1 MELSTKLS
9 SLEKHG
15 EPTPKMA
22 IKELTRKAGY
32 RILEAKKVDTKF
44 DRKAVML
51 LVEVDST
58 KTAVT
63 FLPVRF
69 EKTLDDSDL
78 QEMTSSKRY
87 KVRCTGVN
95 GLLIVHLC
103 RRCTVTC
110 GDHMQLLVF
119 IIVGLLTQYCVRAD
133 SVKMISVIIAAY
145 SLYLR
150 VIDLLSTP
158 SPPPCPLSRSSS
170 FTSSTVSWGSVSS
183 GWEFFGTQN
192 QNPRVDIQHKKKKKK
207 TICVVVAGTAGE
219 STRLLDFQKR

>member
-32 RILEAKKVDTKF
+32 RILEAKKVDTTF
-44 DRKAVML
+44 DRKAVIL
-51 LVEVDST
+51 LVEVDSN

-78 QEMTSSKRY
+78 QEMTSSKR
-87 KVRCTGVN
+87 
-95 GLLIVHLC
+95 
-103 RRCTVTC
+103 RCTVTC
-110 GDHMQLLVF
+110 GEHMQLLVF
-119 IIVGLLTQYCVRAD
+119 IIVGLLTQYCVRPD

-150 VIDLLSTP
+150 VIGLLSTP

-170 FTSSTVSWGSVSS
+170 FTSSKVSWGSVSS

-192 QNPRVDIQHKKKKKK
+192 QNPRVDIRHKKKKKK
-207 TICVVVAGTAGE
+207 KKGAWSSRHCCFLIGPE
-219 STRLLDFQKR
+219 

>member
-78 QEMTSSKRY
+78 QEMTSSKR
-87 KVRCTGVN
+87 
-95 GLLIVHLC
+95 
-103 RRCTVTC
+103 RCTVTC

-150 VIDLLSTP
+150 VIDLLSSP

-183 GWEFFGTQN
+183 GWEFFWDSESESESGYSTQEEEKEDDLRGGGWN
-192 QNPRVDIQHKKKKKK
+192 GWR
-207 TICVVVAGTAGE
+207 E
-219 STRLLDFQKR
+219 Y

>member
-78 QEMTSSKRY
+78 QEMTSSKR
-87 KVRCTGVN
+87 
-95 GLLIVHLC
+95 
-103 RRCTVTC
+103 RCTVTC

-150 VIDLLSTP
+150 VIDLLSSP

-183 GWEFFGTQN
+183 GWEFFWDSESESESGYSTQEEEEEDDLRGGGWN
-192 QNPRVDIQHKKKKKK
+192 GWR
-207 TICVVVAGTAGE
+207 E
-219 STRLLDFQKR
+219 Y

>member
-22 IKELTRKAGY
+22 IKELTRKAGS

-78 QEMTSSKRY
+78 QEMTSSKSCIRSVTMCCNEVMLAYTRELLRY
-87 KVRCTGVN
+87 AN
-95 GLLIVHLC
+95 
-103 RRCTVTC
+103 
-110 GDHMQLLVF
+110 
-119 IIVGLLTQYCVRAD
+119 
-133 SVKMISVIIAAY
+133 
-145 SLYLR
+145 R
-150 VIDLLSTP
+150 V
-158 SPPPCPLSRSSS
+158 
-170 FTSSTVSWGSVSS
+170 V
-183 GWEFFGTQN
+183 
-192 QNPRVDIQHKKKKKK
+192 
-207 TICVVVAGTAGE
+207 
-219 STRLLDFQKR
+219 

>member
-63 FLPVRF
+63 FLP
-69 EKTLDDSDL
+69 
-78 QEMTSSKRY
+78 
-87 KVRCTGVN
+87 
-95 GLLIVHLC
+95 IVHLC

-170 FTSSTVSWGSVSS
+170 FISSTVSWGSVSS
-183 GWEFFGTQN
+183 GWEFFW
-192 QNPRVDIQHKKKKKK
+192 DS
-207 TICVVVAGTAGE
+207 E
-219 STRLLDFQKR
+219 SEESESGYSTLEEEEEEDDEFDLRGGGGGGWNGWREY

>member
-32 RILEAKKVDTKF
+32 RILEAKKVYTKF

-78 QEMTSSKRY
+78 QEMTSSKST
-87 KVRCTGVN
+87 VVN
-95 GLLIVHLC
+95 
-103 RRCTVTC
+103 TC
-110 GDHMQLLVF
+110 VISATPPPPGYFYIAVGNVF
-119 IIVGLLTQYCVRAD
+119 LFF
-133 SVKMISVIIAAY
+133 
-145 SLYLR
+145 
-150 VIDLLSTP
+150 LSTVA
-158 SPPPCPLSRSSS
+158 RH
-170 FTSSTVSWGSVSS
+170 
-183 GWEFFGTQN
+183 
-192 QNPRVDIQHKKKKKK
+192 IQ
-207 TICVVVAGTAGE
+207 ADDG
-219 STRLLDFQKR
+219 RQYR

>member
-63 FLPVRF
+63 FLPYGRQHVCYF
-69 EKTLDDSDL
+69 CNAPASLLFLDSASM
-78 QEMTSSKRY
+78 QEMYR
-87 KVRCTGVN
+87 
-95 GLLIVHLC
+95 
-103 RRCTVTC
+103 
-110 GDHMQLLVF
+110 HM
-119 IIVGLLTQYCVRAD
+119 
-133 SVKMISVIIAAY
+133 
-145 SLYLR
+145 
-150 VIDLLSTP
+150 
-158 SPPPCPLSRSSS
+158 
-170 FTSSTVSWGSVSS
+170 W
-183 GWEFFGTQN
+183 
-192 QNPRVDIQHKKKKKK
+192 
-207 TICVVVAGTAGE
+207 
-219 STRLLDFQKR
+219 

>member
-87 KVRCTGVN
+87 KMLRFGNVCNQNAFNKCSTVVN
-95 GLLIVHLC
+95 
-103 RRCTVTC
+103 TC
-110 GDHMQLLVF
+110 VISATPPPPGYFYIAVGNVF
-119 IIVGLLTQYCVRAD
+119 LFF
-133 SVKMISVIIAAY
+133 
-145 SLYLR
+145 
-150 VIDLLSTP
+150 LSTVA
-158 SPPPCPLSRSSS
+158 RH
-170 FTSSTVSWGSVSS
+170 
-183 GWEFFGTQN
+183 
-192 QNPRVDIQHKKKKKK
+192 IQ
-207 TICVVVAGTAGE
+207 ADDG
-219 STRLLDFQKR
+219 RQYR

>member
-58 KTAVT
+58 KTVVT

-78 QEMTSSKRY
+78 QEMTSSKST
-87 KVRCTGVN
+87 VVN
-95 GLLIVHLC
+95 
-103 RRCTVTC
+103 TC
-110 GDHMQLLVF
+110 VISATPPPPGYFYIAVGNVF
-119 IIVGLLTQYCVRAD
+119 LFF
-133 SVKMISVIIAAY
+133 
-145 SLYLR
+145 
-150 VIDLLSTP
+150 LSTVA
-158 SPPPCPLSRSSS
+158 RH
-170 FTSSTVSWGSVSS
+170 
-183 GWEFFGTQN
+183 
-192 QNPRVDIQHKKKKKK
+192 IQ
-207 TICVVVAGTAGE
+207 ADDG
-219 STRLLDFQKR
+219 RQYR

>member
-22 IKELTRKAGY
+22 IKELTRKAGS

-78 QEMTSSKRY
+78 QEMTSSK
-87 KVRCTGVN
+87 
-95 GLLIVHLC
+95 

-183 GWEFFGTQN
+183 GWEFFWDSESESESGYSTQEEEEEDDLRGGGWN
-192 QNPRVDIQHKKKKKK
+192 GWR
-207 TICVVVAGTAGE
+207 E
-219 STRLLDFQKR
+219 Y

>member
-58 KTAVT
+58 KTVVT

-69 EKTLDDSDL
+69 EKALDDSDL
-78 QEMTSSKRY
+78 QEMTSSKST
-87 KVRCTGVN
+87 VVN
-95 GLLIVHLC
+95 
-103 RRCTVTC
+103 TC
-110 GDHMQLLVF
+110 VISATPPPPGYFYIAVGNVF
-119 IIVGLLTQYCVRAD
+119 LFF
-133 SVKMISVIIAAY
+133 
-145 SLYLR
+145 
-150 VIDLLSTP
+150 LSTVA
-158 SPPPCPLSRSSS
+158 RH
-170 FTSSTVSWGSVSS
+170 
-183 GWEFFGTQN
+183 
-192 QNPRVDIQHKKKKKK
+192 IQ
-207 TICVVVAGTAGE
+207 ADDG
-219 STRLLDFQKR
+219 R

>member
-63 FLPVRF
+63 FLPQHRSRKAKKLQLIADNAGRPAPHVQPYRAATHNSSPWSSGQRDSLAFVGAQVRIPAAGDTNF
-69 EKTLDDSDL
+69 C
-78 QEMTSSKRY
+78 SSA
-87 KVRCTGVN
+87 
-95 GLLIVHLC
+95 
-103 RRCTVTC
+103 
-110 GDHMQLLVF
+110 M
-119 IIVGLLTQYCVRAD
+119 
-133 SVKMISVIIAAY
+133 
-145 SLYLR
+145 
-150 VIDLLSTP
+150 TP
-158 SPPPCPLSRSSS
+158 SAIARPPSLS
-170 FTSSTVSWGSVSS
+170 
-183 GWEFFGTQN
+183 
-192 QNPRVDIQHKKKKKK
+192 
-207 TICVVVAGTAGE
+207 
-219 STRLLDFQKR
+219 

>member
-1 MELSTKLS
+1 MELSLKLS

-103 RRCTVTC
+103 RRCTVIC

-150 VIDLLSTP
+150 VIGLLSTP
-158 SPPPCPLSRSSS
+158 SPPPCPLSRSVVLVAVGS
-170 FTSSTVSWGSVSS
+170 FFWDSESESESGYTTQEEEEEDDLRGGGSWN
-183 GWEFFGTQN
+183 GWREY
-192 QNPRVDIQHKKKKKK
+192 
-207 TICVVVAGTAGE
+207 
-219 STRLLDFQKR
+219 

>member
-78 QEMTSSKRY
+78 QEMTSSKSYYWSRW
-87 KVRCTGVN
+87 N
-95 GLLIVHLC
+95 VHL
-103 RRCTVTC
+103 
-110 GDHMQLLVF
+110 H
-119 IIVGLLTQYCVRAD
+119 
-133 SVKMISVIIAAY
+133 
-145 SLYLR
+145 
-150 VIDLLSTP
+150 P
-158 SPPPCPLSRSSS
+158 SPREGEEPLEC
-170 FTSSTVSWGSVSS
+170 TSV
-183 GWEFFGTQN
+183 
-192 QNPRVDIQHKKKKKK
+192 
-207 TICVVVAGTAGE
+207 
-219 STRLLDFQKR
+219 

>member
-58 KTAVT
+58 KTAIT

-78 QEMTSSKRY
+78 QEMTSSK
-87 KVRCTGVN
+87 
-95 GLLIVHLC
+95 

-170 FTSSTVSWGSVSS
+170 FISSTVSWGSVSS
-183 GWEFFGTQN
+183 GWEFFW
-192 QNPRVDIQHKKKKKK
+192 DS
-207 TICVVVAGTAGE
+207 E
-219 STRLLDFQKR
+219 SEESESGYSTLEEEEEDDEFDLRGGGGGWNGWREY

>member
-87 KVRCTGVN
+87 KVRCTDVN
-95 GLLIVHLC
+95 GLLVDNAFNKC
-103 RRCTVTC
+103 STVVNTC
-110 GDHMQLLVF
+110 VISATPPPPGYFYIAVGNVF
-119 IIVGLLTQYCVRAD
+119 LFF
-133 SVKMISVIIAAY
+133 
-145 SLYLR
+145 
-150 VIDLLSTP
+150 LSTVA
-158 SPPPCPLSRSSS
+158 RH
-170 FTSSTVSWGSVSS
+170 
-183 GWEFFGTQN
+183 
-192 QNPRVDIQHKKKKKK
+192 IQ
-207 TICVVVAGTAGE
+207 ADDG
-219 STRLLDFQKR
+219 RQYR

>member
-78 QEMTSSKRY
+78 QEMTSSKR
-87 KVRCTGVN
+87 
-95 GLLIVHLC
+95 
-103 RRCTVTC
+103 RCTVTC

-183 GWEFFGTQN
+183 GWEFFWDSESESESGYSTQEEEEDDLRGGGWN
-192 QNPRVDIQHKKKKKK
+192 GWR
-207 TICVVVAGTAGE
+207 E
-219 STRLLDFQKR
+219 Y